1 MATDRLAY
9 KCDLRISYILG
20 STEYPIAASQ
30 VKYMLI
36 ESTYESQYMPVI
48 YVSLSL
54 SNEDYTRVIKNE
66 KSGKFYVKLRK
77 YNAYSKTAIYRNY
90 INGQFSY
97 VPSTSNPN
105 YQEDLAPGG
114 NVDSAYR
121 TILVALMSMDL
132 LNNAKTSFNGIFGN
146 IDQYTIISK
155 AMEGLDA
162 VILPPKYN
170 ATFETIIIPAMGS
183 KTRLLDFVFQE
194 NPFYDT
200 QYIFFMDF
208 DKSYLLDLSGEGC
221 PSNDGQLNT
230 IIIDIN
236 GVTDNTSYYEGIKET
251 NGAYQIYVNPANTNI
266 SANNAIDK
274 VANQMVFVDDDCQ
287 VSYVDLDVNNN
298 DDSTTKQVFMRG
310 SNAVLYKNIVES
322 NTIVLEFTKE
332 NIDGSIFTPNKKYMI
347 NNYQGYEEY
356 NGTYT
361 LLYKKETIKN
371 TNGEFGIAISVGLKK
386 VGNIQALGM
395 AGTLSANRRS
405 TSSSAKYTTTANR
418 VGSRTSNRG
427 ISSTSTPVTASSF
440 STRALMNN
448 QKKIVKLPTV
458 RRIKA
463 DKNTQSLK
471 RKIKRAGEG

>member
-9 KCDLRISYILG
+9 KCDLSISYILN
-20 STEYPIAASQ
+20 STSYPIASSQ
-30 VKYMLI
+30 VKYILI
-36 ESTYESQYMPVI
+36 ESKYESEYMPVLYI
-48 YVSLSL
+48 SLSL
-54 SNEDYTRVIKNE
+54 SNEDYARVIKNE
-66 KSGKFYVKLRK
+66 KTGKFYVRLRK
-77 YNAYSKTAIYRNY
+77 YNAYSKTAIYKNY

-97 VPSTSNPN
+97 IPSTSNPN

-121 TILVALMSMDL
+121 TIMVALISMDL

-146 IDQYTIISK
+146 MDQYTMISK

-162 VILPPKYN
+162 VILAPKYN

-183 KTRLLDFVFQE
+183 KTKLLNFIFQE

-208 DKSYLLDLSGEGC
+208 DKAYLLDLSGEGC
-221 PSNDGQLNT
+221 PSNDGQLND

-236 GVTDNTSYYEGIKET
+236 GVTDPTSYYEGITERD
-251 NGAYQIYVNPANTNI
+251 GAYQIYVNPANTNI
-266 SANNAIDK
+266 SPNKAIDK
-274 VANQMVFVDDDCQ
+274 IANQMVFVDDDCQ
-287 VSYVDLDVNNN
+287 VTYVDLDVNSNA
-298 DDSTTKQVFMRG
+298 DSTTKQAFMRG

-322 NTIVLEFTKE
+322 NTILLEFTKE
-332 NIDGSIFTPNKKYMI
+332 NLDGSIFTPNKRYMV
-347 NNYQGYEEY
+347 NNFPGYEEY

-371 TNGEFGIAISVGLKK
+371 TNGEFGIAVSIGLKK
-386 VGNIQALGM
+386 VGNIQALGL

-405 TSSSAKYTTTANR
+405 TSSSAKYTTTASS
-418 VGSRTSNRG
+418 VGSRANG
-427 ISSTSTPVTASSF
+427 ITSSTRTPTTTASYN
-440 STRALMNN
+440 TRAGLVG
-448 QKKIVKLPTV
+448 QKKVVKLPTV

-471 RKIKRAGEG
+471 RKIKKAGEG